1 MAERTIYT
9 PWGSPQDVEE
19 LAEGVLRVATAG
31 HGGLV
36 LSRKRWNSLPVEVRA
51 SFFNATYAE
60 EDFEEP
66 IALALL
72 GIGTESHRE
81 RAIRIAEHDL
91 RYAPA
96 LPHLRKGGG
105 GR

>member
-1 MAERTIYT
+1 MTTYT
-9 PWGSPQDVEE
+9 PWGHPQDIEE
-19 LAEGVLRVATAG
+19 LADGVLRVATAG

-36 LSRKRWNSLPVEVRA
+36 LSWERWNSLPAEVRA

-66 IALALL
+66 IALTLL
-72 GIGTESHRE
+72 GIGSEGQRE
-81 RAIRIAEHDL
+81 RAIRIAEHDE

-96 LPHLRKGGG
+96 LPYLRKGKGG
-105 GR
+105 GP

>member
-1 MAERTIYT
+1 MVERTTYT
-9 PWGSPQDVEE
+9 PWGPPQDIEE
-19 LAEGVLRVATAG
+19 LAEGVLRVTTAG

-36 LSRKRWNSLPVEVRA
+36 LSWERWKTLPTEVRA
-51 SFFNATYAE
+51 SFYNSTYAE

-72 GIGTESHRE
+72 GIEGEGHLE
-81 RAIRIAEHDL
+81 RAIRIAEHDV

-96 LPHLRKGGG
+96 LPYLRKGGG
-105 GR
+105 